1 MNRIDRLL
9 EMLVVLQTKKVVTVD
24 YLKEKFHISTRT
36 VYQDIQLIADLRIA
50 VQYESDKGCIIL
62 KGYYHSPPESPP
74 ADSGT
79 GQVSQSIVLIPAA
92 IKNDLI
98 TLLSANESDKG
109 KLK

>member
-9 EMLVVLQTKKVVTVD
+9 EMLAVLQTKKVVTVD

-36 VYQDIQLIADLRIA
+36 VYQDIQLIAELRIS

-62 KGYYHSPPESPP
+62 KGYYHSL
-74 ADSGT
+74 SGDQSSDP
-79 GQVSQSIVLIPAA
+79 GAHVSQSIILIPAA
-92 IKNDLI
+92 LKNDIMTLI
-98 TLLSANESDKG
+98 SANESEKG